1 MAIYWDRCDVTLT
14 NQTKRGPMTFSSQNA
29 TTGFI
34 DGSPTASIA
43 AKGGTGGF
51 TGSATSGLLS
61 GCGGTVVYSL
71 TDGTLVNINY
81 WTAYPYGPADSSTY
95 TVGFQGANANFYK
108 VANNNVQTDHSN
120 GGAGKRV
127 HWTFDVVD
135 AD

>member
-1 MAIYWDRCDVTLT
+1 
-14 NQTKRGPMTFSSQNA
+14 MTFSSGNA

-34 DGSPTASIA
+34 DGSPTASVA
-43 AKGGTGGF
+43 ASGGSGEF
-51 TGSATSGLLS
+51 TGSSTSGLLS
-61 GCGGTVVYSL
+61 GCGGVVTYSL

-81 WTAYPYGPADSSTY
+81 WTAYPYGPADSSQY

-108 VANNNVQTDHSN
+108 IANNDVKTDSSN

-127 HWTFDVVD
+127 TWTFDIVD